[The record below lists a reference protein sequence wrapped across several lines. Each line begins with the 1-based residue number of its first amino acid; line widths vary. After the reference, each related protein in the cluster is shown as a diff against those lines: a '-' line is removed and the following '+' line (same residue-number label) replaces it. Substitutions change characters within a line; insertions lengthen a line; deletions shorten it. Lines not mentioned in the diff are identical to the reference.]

1 MPRARVH
8 RFDFKVGFYGFFH
21 FILEHLLNS
30 ILNFRDDVSGAAAAY
45 GLMTWDLIHRA
56 GSAPLERAPRPSSSR
71 TGLSVSL
78 FPFRSNKRP
87 GGEGFLR

>member
-8 RFDFKVGFYGFFH
+8 RFDFMARFYDVFR

-30 ILNFRDDVSGAAAAY
+30 ILYFRDDVSGAASAY

-56 GSAPLERAPRPSSSR
+56 GPALMGRAPRPS
-71 TGLSVSL
+71 
-78 FPFRSNKRP
+78 
-87 GGEGFLR
+87 FLMK